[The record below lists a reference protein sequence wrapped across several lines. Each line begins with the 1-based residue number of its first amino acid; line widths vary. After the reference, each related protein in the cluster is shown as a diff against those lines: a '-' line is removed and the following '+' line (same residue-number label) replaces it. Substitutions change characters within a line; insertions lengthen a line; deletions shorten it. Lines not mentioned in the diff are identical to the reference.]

1 VGGFAAHTPPIFPF
15 LLRSYVIFSL
25 RGNFL
30 VKQKLFERN
39 SDQIHN
45 DDIRYHLFG
54 DPHRRASG
62 LSDIILGGQDGL
74 VNVLGV
80 ILGVAAATSD
90 PRIVMVAGLAATF
103 AESVSMGAV
112 AYTSTLADSDFYEA
126 ERAREFRHI
135 TEVPHLEK
143 DEVREIYSKKGF
155 EGELLERIVD
165 TITANEEVWVAVM
178 MSEEHQISPTDRR
191 QAIKSALVVGVSA
204 VIGSLIP
211 LAPFALLPVAHSMWV
226 AVLIT
231 ALVLFGVGAY
241 KARTMVGHP
250 ARSGLEMAVIGTLSA
265 LVGYAVGA
273 LLKLPPGM

>member
-1 VGGFAAHTPPIFPF
+1 M
-15 LLRSYVIFSL
+15 R
-25 RGNFL
+25 
-30 VKQKLFERN
+30 QKLFDRN
-39 SDQIHN
+39 IDQNHSE
-45 DDIRYHLFG
+45 DVKYHLFG
-54 DPHRRASG
+54 DPHRQASG

-103 AESVSMGAV
+103 AESISMGAV
-112 AYTSTLADSDFYEA
+112 AYTSTLADADYYEA

-135 TEVPHLEK
+135 TQVPHLEK
-143 DEVREIYSKKGF
+143 NEIREIYARKGF
-155 EGELLERIVD
+155 ADELLDRIVE

-178 MSEEHQISPTDRR
+178 MSEEHQISPTDRK
-191 QAIKSALVVGVSA
+191 QAIRSALVVGVSA

-211 LAPFALLPVAHSMWV
+211 LAPFVFLPVFHSMWV
-226 AVLIT
+226 AVVIT

-250 ARSGLEMAVIGTLSA
+250 TKSGLEMAVIGTLSA
-265 LVGYAVGA
+265 LVGYVVGV
-273 LLKLPPGM
+273 LLKIPPAL